1 MFDLNSNVLFKS
13 GLTAAQ
19 LDEAVS
25 KIRPDQLLQGM
36 FQAAVDAEKKYNL
49 SSIFIV
55 AHAITE
61 TGYGH
66 SMFAQTRNN
75 LFGFNAIDSDPGQA
89 SRYPSKSSSVEYYAA
104 FLNEH
109 YLHEGGQY
117 YNGAT
122 PHGIMVRYA
131 SAGDQAAKT
140 IAQVMS
146 MIAKNA
152 GYVGAPVPDGF
163 PTETVATPEEDVT
176 IAEDIAVTPEQPPV
190 VEEPKID
197 ETPKQNNPKP
207 DVTPPKSAPR
217 KRSKQQ

>member
-25 KIRPDQLLQGM
+25 KIRTDHLLQGM
-36 FQAAVDAEKKYNL
+36 FQAAVDAEKKYGL

-61 TGYGH
+61 TGYGL
-66 SMFAQTRNN
+66 SNFARLRNN

-89 SRYPSKSSSVEYYAA
+89 SRYPSQASSVEYYAA
-104 FLNEH
+104 FLNDH
-109 YLHEGGQY
+109 YLREGQQY

-131 SAGDQAAKT
+131 SAGDRAANT
-140 IAQVMS
+140 IAQVMN

-152 GYVGAPVPDGF
+152 GYVGTPVPNGF
-163 PTETVATPEEDVT
+163 PVEPVATPENDVT
-176 IAEDIAVTPEQPPV
+176 IAEDTTVTPEESPV
-190 VEEPKID
+190 LEEPKND

-207 DVTPPKSAPR
+207 DVTPPKSTPR